1 MVGSKSD
8 RQMVRHLHG
17 WIPRP
22 LHDREELVDL
32 YVSWRLV
39 HARRLATAPG
49 PDHVPMCDAS
59 GTAATAR

>member
-8 RQMVRHLHG
+8 RQMVQHLHG

-22 LHDREELVDL
+22 LHDSEELVDL
-32 YVSWRLV
+32 YVGWRLV
-39 HARRLATAPG
+39 HARRLAMAPG